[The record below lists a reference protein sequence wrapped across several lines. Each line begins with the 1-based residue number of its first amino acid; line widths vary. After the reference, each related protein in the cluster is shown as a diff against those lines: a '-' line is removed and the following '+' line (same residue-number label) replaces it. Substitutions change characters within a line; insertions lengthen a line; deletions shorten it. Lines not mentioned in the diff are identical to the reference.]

1 MAAVV
6 VLAVLEPVQ
15 DYRLP
20 PELITQLPWVVA
32 AQQTTHFQT
41 QGLRKG
47 IIQYL
52 ALLLLPVVAAEPLLQ
67 PMELLAVPA
76 VLAVEVVEP
85 MLLQHGQ
92 ILLEVQEIPHL
103 LLLLKVVMAAT
114 EATRMGPMPGV
125 AEAVPQQLALM
136 ALLVQPVT
144 AETALLLLYL
154 DRP

>member
-32 AQQTTHFQT
+32 AQQTTHIQT

-47 IIQYL
+47 TIQYL

-76 VLAVEVVEP
+76 ALAVEVVEP
-85 MLLQHGQ
+85 MVLHLQ

-114 EATRMGPMPGV
+114 EATRLRSMPGV